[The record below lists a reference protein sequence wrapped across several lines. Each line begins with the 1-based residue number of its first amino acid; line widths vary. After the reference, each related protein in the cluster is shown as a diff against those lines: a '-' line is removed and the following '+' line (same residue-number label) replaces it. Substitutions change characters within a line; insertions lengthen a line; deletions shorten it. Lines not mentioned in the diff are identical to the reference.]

1 MGSQGNII
9 SKLSPSFMVL
19 QGQVDKNAIEV
30 MDLTRVKNMVTLEVN
45 GLSLRSL
52 EGKAQEKH

>member
-1 MGSQGNII
+1 MTKMQMRVMGLI
-9 SKLSPSFMVL
+9 K
-19 QGQVDKNAIEV
+19 
-30 MDLTRVKNMVTLEVN
+30 VKNMVTLEMN

>member
-1 MGSQGNII
+1 
-9 SKLSPSFMVL
+9 MVL